1 MFLYSDRQLV
11 DIEQFCCKKDD
22 NVPLGVD
29 TTFNLCELWLTDTS
43 YRNKRLVR
51 ESSGAAP
58 VFLGPCMFHFKKDE
72 EAFSRFALE
81 MRIGNSALKELKAI
95 GVDMESAI
103 FNGFKIHNSGLSR
116 LVCVR
121 HLKKRDEEKIGKLLA
136 KTNQTAAQKKHS
148 KAEILNDMY
157 GQRSGTAYEYGLA
170 ESLDCDDFTAKLLSL
185 QDKWESLVPGFYSW
199 FITNRKV
206 LFIESVIQSARD
218 GTNIQGL
225 YYQNDVES
233 QHAVEKCIQ
242 HYKKEDV
249 LVVINNL
256 QRLSDR
262 QDAEE
267 VRALYGAGNY
277 RLAES
282 YRKFLVKSSEWHNWS
297 EKRRHDHVSKFRE
310 YVPTMSDSFTK
321 PRNSGKKPSDRQS
334 QRTIEPD
341 VIIDRLSTA
350 NESIQDSNDS
360 IRFPDPR

>member
-1 MFLYSDRQLV
+1 M
-11 DIEQFCCKKDD
+11 
-22 NVPLGVD
+22 
-29 TTFNLCELWLTDTS
+29 
-43 YRNKRLVR
+43 
-51 ESSGAAP
+51 
-58 VFLGPCMFHFKKDE
+58 
-72 EAFSRFALE
+72 
-81 MRIGNSALKELKAI
+81 
-95 GVDMESAI
+95 
-103 FNGFKIHNSGLSR
+103 
-116 LVCVR
+116 
-121 HLKKRDEEKIGKLLA
+121 
-136 KTNQTAAQKKHS
+136 
-148 KAEILNDMY
+148 
-157 GQRSGTAYEYGLA
+157 
-170 ESLDCDDFTAKLLSL
+170 
-185 QDKWESLVPGFYSW
+185 
-199 FITNRKV
+199 
-206 LFIESVIQSARD
+206 FIESVIQSARD

-297 EKRRHDHVSKFRE
+297 EKRRHDHVSKFRK